1 MPRVAYIVKRYPRYS
16 ETFIV
21 NEILAHEAAGTEIH
35 IFALRPPVDTHF
47 QDKIARVRAPVTYLR
62 KPAQGRS
69 NPSVTTLTP
78 NSATYFWSELQEAAK
93 VFPDLWSKLSYAAAE
108 RTSVV
113 YQAAWLAQEIR
124 QRGITHLHA
133 HFGSVATSVARL
145 AAHFADVPYSFT
157 AHAKDIFH
165 DSVEPEDLRRK
176 LRDAASVITVSDY
189 NLAHLKEQFG
199 ADARTLC
206 RIYNGID
213 LSELRHR
220 PVAEVTGPEGPE
232 PGRSPTI
239 LSVCRLVEKKGIT
252 DLVAACDRLRHW
264 GLDFTCQIVGT
275 GPLEDEL
282 RSQIHA
288 LHLADWVD
296 ILGPRPQQQVFE
308 LMQQAAVFAAPYVI
322 GADGNRDGLPTA
334 LLEAMAL
341 GIPCV
346 ATDVTGIPEIVRDG
360 ETGLLVGQR
369 DPEGLAEAMGRLL
382 KEPAL
387 GERLAAAA
395 RSLIEAEFD
404 ITRNTALLRSHFQLP
419 QLQPNLQPNL
429 QEV

>member
-93 VFPDLWSKLSYAAAE
+93 VFPDLWSKLSYAAEE

-133 HFGSVATSVARL
+133 HFGSVTTSVVRL

-165 DSVEPEDLRRK
+165 ESVEPEDLRRK
-176 LRDAASVITVSDY
+176 LRDATSVITVSDY

-199 ADARTLC
+199 TDARTLC

-213 LSELRHR
+213 LSELRYR
-220 PVAEVTGPEGPE
+220 PVAEGT
-232 PGRSPTI
+232 GRSPTI

-252 DLVAACDRLRHW
+252 DLVAACDLLRHW
-264 GLDFTCQIVGT
+264 GIDFTCQIVGT

-308 LMQQAAVFAAPYVI
+308 LMQRAAVFAAPYVV

-346 ATDVTGIPEIVRDG
+346 ATDVTGIPEVVRDG

-369 DPEGLAEAMGRLL
+369 DSESLAEALRRLL
-382 KEPAL
+382 IEPAL
-387 GERLAAAA
+387 GEELAAAA
-395 RSLIEAEFD
+395 RLLIEAEFD

-419 QLQPNLQPNL
+419 QLQ
-429 QEV
+429 EV